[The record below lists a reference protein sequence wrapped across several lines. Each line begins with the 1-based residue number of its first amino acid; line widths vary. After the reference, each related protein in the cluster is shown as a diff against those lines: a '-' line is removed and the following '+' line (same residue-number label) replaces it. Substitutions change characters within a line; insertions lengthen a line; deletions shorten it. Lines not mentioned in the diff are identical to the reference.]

1 MENNFNIFTADI
13 GGNTFNYYDSLR
25 DKFYEKQKHQVFL
38 DLSLKNLKKGDVIV
52 IEAAHM
58 REKVKGG
65 KSMAHPFFF
74 KELEKI
80 YSNAQS
86 KGVTILLFP
95 QCKSAAVRRMAG
107 FDSDKRKYN
116 RVFKEE
122 YGMTTDE
129 ADCKAL
135 AQFLKRDPQAFR
147 TLKKFKPIREDYHKR
162 QSAHINNFIEKL
174 NDDLNVA
181 RGFKY
186 GKYHDDKVSLW
197 IKKYLIE
204 PSNPSFNPIAQG
216 LYPDDV
222 SLLDDKYLGT
232 DPAVLEALGISFDKR
247 GNGNLN
253 KLQEPYKLY
262 TLVCTIMDPET
273 GEPRTREFPPIDPKT
288 GKTHKYYSED
298 KDGNY
303 TGEKK
308 PANWHFI
315 KEYVYNFNPYH
326 TKGGVAGSNIKKHF
340 RPKLSKLLTGYEG
353 FLGADMSDDEYA
365 TFKKGRTAADK
376 KIQEIFS
383 SLRKMIVDDKLD
395 GKDEHT

>member
-25 DKFYEKQKHQVFL
+25 DEFYEKQKHQVFL

-107 FDSDKRKYN
+107 FDTDKRKYT

-253 KLQEPYKLY
+253 KLQEPYRLY

-288 GKTHKYYSED
+288 GKTHKYYSVD
-298 KDGNY
+298 KKGKYN
-303 TGEKK
+303 GEKK

-315 KEYVYNFNPYH
+315 KENVFNFNPYH
-326 TKGGVAGSNIKKHF
+326 TKGGVAGSNIKRHF

>member
-1 MENNFNIFTADI
+1 MENNFNVFTADV

-25 DKFYEKQKHQVFL
+25 DEFYGKQKHEVFL
-38 DLSLKNLKKGDVIV
+38 DLSLNNLKKGDIIV

-58 REKVKGG
+58 REKVLGG

-74 KELEKI
+74 DQLEEI

-86 KGVTILLFP
+86 RGVTILLFP

-107 FDSDKRKYN
+107 FDTTKHNNSNK
-116 RVFKEE
+116 FETE

-129 ADCKAL
+129 ADCRAL
-135 AQFLKRDPQAFR
+135 AQFLKRDPEAFR
-147 TLKKFKPIREDYHKR
+147 TLKKFKPIGEEYHKK
-162 QSAHINNFIEKL
+162 QSAHVYNFIEEL
-174 NDDLNVA
+174 NDHLNIA

-186 GKYHDDKVSLW
+186 GGDKNFPFSDKVSSW
-197 IKKYLIE
+197 ITKYLTE
-204 PSNPSFNPIAQG
+204 PSNPSSNPISQEFF
-216 LYPDDV
+216 PDDV
-222 SLLDDKYLGT
+222 SLLDEKYLGT
-232 DPAVLEALGISFDKR
+232 DPAVLEALGIGFNKR
-247 GNGNLN
+247 TGKLN
-253 KLQEPYKLY
+253 KPKDHYKLY
-262 TLVCTIMDPET
+262 TLVCTIMNPKT

-315 KEYVYNFNPYH
+315 KEHVFNFNPYH

-340 RPKLSKLLTGYEG
+340 RPKLSKLLTDYEG
-353 FLGADMSDDEYA
+353 FLGSDMSDDEYVS
-365 TFKKGRTAADK
+365 FKKGRTAADK
-376 KIQEIFS
+376 KIQKIFS
-383 SLRKMIVDDKLD
+383 SLRQMIV
-395 GKDEHT
+395 KDEHT

>member
-1 MENNFNIFTADI
+1 MENNFNVYTADI

-25 DKFYEKQKHQVFL
+25 DEFYGKEKHEVFL
-38 DLSLKNLKKGDVIV
+38 NLSLNHLKKGDIIV
-52 IEAAHM
+52 IEDAHM

-74 KELEKI
+74 HELEKI
-80 YSNAQS
+80 YLNAQS
-86 KGVTILLFP
+86 KEVIILLFP

-107 FDSDKRKYN
+107 FDAAKRN
-116 RVFKEE
+116 SNKEFQAE

-129 ADCKAL
+129 ADCRAL
-135 AQFLKRDPQAFR
+135 AQFLKRDPEAFR

-162 QSAHINNFIEKL
+162 QSAHVNTFIEKL
-174 NDDLNVA
+174 NDHLNVA
-181 RGFKY
+181 RGLKY
-186 GKYHDDKVSLW
+186 GKYHSDKVSLW

-204 PSNPSFNPIAQG
+204 PSNPSSNLIAQG
-216 LYPDDV
+216 LFPDDV
-222 SLLDDKYLGT
+222 SLLDEKYLGT
-232 DPAVLEALGISFDKR
+232 DPAVLEALGISFNKR
-247 GNGNLN
+247 SGKLN
-253 KLQEPYKLY
+253 KPQDPYKLY
-262 TLVCTIMDPET
+262 TFVCTIMDPET

-298 KDGNY
+298 KGGNY

-315 KEYVYNFNPYH
+315 KEHVYNFNPYH

-353 FLGADMSDDEYA
+353 FLGSDMSDDEYA

-376 KIQEIFS
+376 KIQKIFS
-383 SLRKMIVDDKLD
+383 SLRQMIVKD
-395 GKDEHT
+395 GHT